1 MKENK
6 KLNTLLEI
14 LNYSTDLLEKENVSD
29 ARLNVELMLTDVL
42 KCDRVKLYMDFDKP
56 LSKEEISSFKV
67 FLKRR
72 LNKEPLQY
80 VLGKTNFYGYDLVVN
95 KNVLIPR
102 PETEIL
108 VERVL
113 EDINSSKKKSVK
125 IFEIG
130 TGSGCIS
137 IALSKELGKI
147 GIEHHIK
154 AIDNSKEAIEVAK
167 ENKKLNSVEE
177 ERIEL
182 STKDLFSIN
191 SIDGKY
197 DYIISNPPYVSREEY
212 NKLDDEI
219 KNFEPKNS
227 LSDDEDG
234 FKYFKKIFSLLN
246 DYKYKSKVFCEIGYH
261 HKDELES
268 MLKEM
273 GFENFSFFE
282 DYNKIYRILKIN
294 L

>member
-1 MKENK
+1 MPEK

-14 LNYSTDLLEKENVSD
+14 LNYSTDLLEKKNISD
-29 ARLNVELMLTDVL
+29 ARLNVELMMTGVL
-42 KCDRVKLYMDFDKP
+42 KCDRVKLYLDFDKP
-56 LSKEEISSFKV
+56 LSKEEINSFKV
-67 FLKRR
+67 LLKRR

-80 VLGKTNFYGYDLVVN
+80 ILGKTNFYGYDLVVN

-108 VERVL
+108 VEKVL

-130 TGSGCIS
+130 AGSGCIS
-137 IALSKELGKI
+137 IALSKELSKI

-154 AIDNSKEAIEVAK
+154 VIDNSKGAIEVAK
-167 ENKKLNSVEE
+167 ENKELNSVEE
-177 ERIEL
+177 ERIEF
-182 STKDLFSIN
+182 STKDLFRIN
-191 SIDGKY
+191 SIDDNY
-197 DYIISNPPYVSREEY
+197 DYIISNPPYISREEY

-219 KNFEPKNS
+219 KNYEPKNS
-227 LSDDEDG
+227 LSDGEDG
-234 FKYFKKIFSLLN
+234 FKFFKKIFSLLN
-246 DYKYKSKVFCEIGYH
+246 DYKYKSKMFCEIGNN
-261 HKDELES
+261 HKYELES

-273 GFENFSFFE
+273 GIEDFTFFE
-282 DYNKIYRILKIN
+282 DYNKVYRILKIN